1 VGLETG
7 NDKIEIL
14 AASNTL
20 QAVALLYMLLLQ
32 GKGSCKLLMIRA
44 LRRKKT
50 NHVNAEKEAD
60 AERS

>member
-1 VGLETG
+1 
-7 NDKIEIL
+7 
-14 AASNTL
+14 
-20 QAVALLYMLLLQ
+20 MLLLQ